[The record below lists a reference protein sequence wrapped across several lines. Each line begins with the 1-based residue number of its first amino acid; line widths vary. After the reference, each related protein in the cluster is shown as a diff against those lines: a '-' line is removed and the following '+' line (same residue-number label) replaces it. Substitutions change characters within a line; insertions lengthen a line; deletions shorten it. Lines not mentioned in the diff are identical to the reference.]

1 MKKQTLYEDLR
12 RQILTLNL
20 EPGTLLEETSLSERY
35 GLSRT
40 PLREVFRQLAGE
52 GYLELSTNR
61 GAMVSSMNHKTL
73 RNFFL
78 TAPLIYAA
86 VGRLAA
92 ENATPAQRLTIVQ
105 AQDAFRQAVAEK
117 DAEGMVFWNDAFH
130 RTMGAMADNP
140 YLRPSY
146 ERLLIDHTRIGQTFY
161 RPRDPDMNRKL
172 QQALE
177 HHDRMIECL
186 ERHDAEAL
194 VALIAEHW
202 ALSRNHLERYVRPD
216 PLPMEAGLEL

>member
-1 MKKQTLYEDLR
+1 MKKQTLYDDLR
-12 RQILTLNL
+12 RQILTLAL
-20 EPGTLLEETSLSERY
+20 EPGAPLDETTLSERY

-92 ENATPAQRLTIVQ
+92 ENATPAQQLTLKQ
-105 AQDAFRQAVAEK
+105 AQQGFCQAVKEQH
-117 DAEGMVFWNDAFH
+117 AEGMVLWNDVFH
-130 RTMGAMADNP
+130 RTMGDMADNP

-146 ERLLIDHTRIGQTFY
+146 ERLLIDHSRIGQTFY
-161 RPRDPDMNRKL
+161 RPRETQTQAKL

-177 HHDRMIECL
+177 HHERMIEAL

-202 ALSRNHLERYVRPD
+202 ALSRDHMERYVRPD
-216 PLPMEAGLEL
+216 PLPMEAG